1 MLVLRPNAP
10 NAMRTGVFLAVVIL
24 ASIIGCGKTKSGGGS
39 RSVVVGSDASQAVY
53 GIREGNELGFAIFTD
68 IRPEGTVA
76 SAGSTWTGTIA
87 PKTGQTID
95 YKGSAEG
102 LEINGTEY
110 KFAKGRVFLVST
122 KEETFTVSQLR
133 VPIGDTNY
141 DAELDRII
149 ETADV
154 QAFLRN

>member
-1 MLVLRPNAP
+1 MLLWEV
-10 NAMRTGVFLAVVIL
+10 MRV
-24 ASIIGCGKTKSGGGS
+24 
-39 RSVVVGSDASQAVY
+39 R
-53 GIREGNELGFAIFTD
+53 R
-68 IRPEGTVA
+68 
-76 SAGSTWTGTIA
+76 SAGFEKEMNLDSQFSRIFALREQLHQQSTWTGTIA

-122 KEETFTVSQLR
+122 KEETFTVSQLK

-154 QAFLRN
+154 QAFLRK